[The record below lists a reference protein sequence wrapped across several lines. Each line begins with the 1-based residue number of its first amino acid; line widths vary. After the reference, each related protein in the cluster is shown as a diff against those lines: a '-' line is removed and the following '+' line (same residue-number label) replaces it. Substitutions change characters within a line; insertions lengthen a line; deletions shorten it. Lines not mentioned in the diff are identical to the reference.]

1 MSHANTVLKLVQQKP
16 GLTELE
22 ISKHLFGKEGVQ
34 QRVNY
39 ICRRLVKEQKIERR
53 GAGYQSDPYAYYP
66 LQKSFVTPEIIASKL
81 ESKPASL
88 SAAKPVLTKSYL
100 LTCGFKMCAT
110 WRLSSGEVIEFDCR
124 LPTERGVYAF
134 CKGDVVQYIGVAAKG
149 IAKRLYFY
157 TRPGP
162 RQITNIRINAIIKS
176 ELAQGRKLEI
186 LAAMPSNFDW
196 NGLPVDGVMG
206 LEAGLINRYSL
217 PWNVRGA

>member
-1 MSHANTVLKLVQQKP
+1 MTHASNVLKLVQWRP

-34 QRVNY
+34 QKVNY

-53 GAGYQSDPYAYYP
+53 GTGYQSDPYTYYP
-66 LQKSFVTPEIIASKL
+66 LQKSSVDPEIIASKI
-81 ESKPASL
+81 ESKTASL
-88 SAAKPVLTKSYL
+88 PTAKPILTKSYL
-100 LTCGFKMCAT
+100 LTCGFKLCAS

-124 LPTERGVYAF
+124 LPSERGVYAF
-134 CKGDVVQYIGVAAKG
+134 CKDDIVQYVGVATKG
-149 IAKRLYFY
+149 LAKRLYFY

-186 LAAMPSNFDW
+186 LAATPSSFDW
-196 NGLPVDGVMG
+196 NGLPVDGVVG

-217 PWNVRGA
+217 PWNVRGT